1 MIITINDDWRVAS
14 DPLQWVLQK
23 SYQSK
28 GEERQRSI
36 AFFGDLDRA
45 IVELSR
51 RRILVLPGA
60 YPAADALGPLSDALR
75 SIRDDIG
82 AALATFRTEAA
93 AYHGRAGQ

>member
-1 MIITINDDWRVAS
+1 MIITINPDWRLAS

-23 SYQSK
+23 RYQSK

-36 AFFGDLDRA
+36 AFFGDIDRA

-60 YPAADALGPLSDALR
+60 YPAADALGPLSAALR
-75 SIRDDIG
+75 SIRDDIR

>member
-1 MIITINDDWRVAS
+1 MIITINEDWRLAS

-28 GEERQRSI
+28 GEERWRAL

-51 RRILVLPGA
+51 RRILILDGTYHPE
-60 YPAADALGPLSDALR
+60 ALKPLSDALR
-75 SIRDDIG
+75 SLRDDIR
-82 AALATFRTEAA
+82 AALEGFRTEAA
-93 AYHGRAGQ
+93 AYAGRAGQ